1 MFCDIHELFDMDLSC
16 ILMHIIATDVI
27 ATVYR
32 ECHLHC
38 IILVQYTTAFV
49 CQGVLFNEWE
59 H

>member
-32 ECHLHC
+32 ECRVTSTVLYSYSTRQP
-38 IILVQYTTAFV
+38 L
-49 CQGVLFNEWE
+49 CQGVLFNE
-59 H
+59 